1 VCIQLLSVRKTEEIM
16 FRYRLKQVSVLL
28 IVIAAVLA
36 MTLPVQA
43 DDHLPPTPTPKTIEN
58 PEGDHP
64 HQVFPQEPAEF
75 SALEQVA
82 TTCTGGVAG
91 EYPCQGI
98 DFMSRVPLSSFGG
111 SPSSAGNLWG
121 YVDLDDNREYAII
134 GLNTGTGIVEVTD
147 PANPRVVG
155 TIPGVTSQWRET
167 RVLQVFNQT
176 TNHWDGYAYVTT
188 EGSGGGLQ
196 IIDLSQLPNSVSLA
210 TTWTGVTTSHTSN
223 ISNIDQHT
231 NVANNPSFPPVL
243 YISGSNRGGVR
254 FISLANP
261 TSPVELGAWTETY
274 SHDTYAH
281 VFSDSRAS
289 QCAAGHNPCE
299 VLFNFAGT
307 PGLKVIDV
315 TNKSAPVTLS
325 TLNYPNRGYTHSGWI
340 SNDTNFIFL
349 HDETD
354 EQNFTLNTII
364 RTINIANFTA
374 PSVSNVWTGPT
385 RAIDHNGYTIGN
397 KLYFSNYTR
406 GVGILDVTNPNAP
419 TQTAFFDTYPTNNGA
434 TFNGAW
440 GVYPYL
446 PSGSILISDIQRGLI
461 VVREQTSGP
470 TPTPTQTFT
479 PSPTGTGLPG
489 GTVFFDNF
497 ETDQGWVRN
506 PNGTDTATA
515 GLWERGDPE
524 ATNSSG
530 SKQLGNTVS
539 GTNDLVTGRLAG
551 SSAGVHDID
560 GGITSIRSPLINL
573 PATGNLQLSFSYYL
587 AHGSNATNADFFR
600 IRIVSGTT
608 TTTVFERLGS
618 ATDVDA
624 AWASQTASLNSF
636 AGQSV
641 HILIETADAGTASL
655 VEAALDDVS
664 ITASDTPTATPSP
677 TITSTPSGGDLFFDN
692 FETNLGWTNNPNGTD
707 TATTGLWERGDPE
720 ATDSTGPKQLGNTV
734 SGVNDLVTGRL
745 AGTSAGAQDIDS
757 GVTSIRS
764 PAITLTG
771 GSNYSLSFN
780 YYLAHGSNATNADF
794 LRVKIISGTT
804 TTTVFERLGSAT
816 DVDAAWTSQTIDLN
830 SFTGQTIQIV
840 IEAADSGTASLV
852 EAAVDDVR
860 VTR

>member
-1 VCIQLLSVRKTEEIM
+1 M

-36 MTLPVQA
+36 MALPVQA
-43 DDHLPPTPTPKTIEN
+43 DDHLPPTPTPKTTKG

-82 TTCTGGVAG
+82 TTCTGGMAG

-176 TNHWDGYAYVTT
+176 TNRWDGYAYVTT
-188 EGSGGGLQ
+188 EGSGGGIQ

-231 NVANNPSFPPVL
+231 NVANNPNFPPVL

-281 VFSDSRAS
+281 VFTDARAN

-354 EQNFTLNTII
+354 EQNFTLNTTI

-385 RAIDHNGYTIGN
+385 RAIDHNGYTIGT
-397 KLYFSNYTR
+397 KFYFSNYTR

-470 TPTPTQTFT
+470 TPMPTQTFT
-479 PSPTGTGLPG
+479 LSPTFTPTPTGTGLPG

-524 ATNSSG
+524 TTNSSG
-530 SKQLGNTVS
+530 AKQLGNTVS

-560 GGITSIRSPLINL
+560 GGVTSIRSPLINL
-573 PATGNLQLSFSYYL
+573 PTSGNLQLSFNYYL

-600 IRIVSGTT
+600 LRIVSGTT
-608 TTTVFERLGS
+608 ATTVFERLGS
-618 ATDVDA
+618 AADVDA
-624 AWASQTASLNSF
+624 AWASQIASLNSF
-636 AGQSV
+636 AGQAV

-655 VEAALDDVS
+655 VEAAVDNVS

-692 FETNLGWTNNPNGTD
+692 FETNLGWTNNPNNTD

-720 ATDSTGPKQLGNTV
+720 ATDSTGPKQLSTTV
-734 SGVNDLVTGRL
+734 SGTNDLVTGRL
-745 AGTSAGAQDIDS
+745 AGTSAGAHDIDS
-757 GVTSIRS
+757 GVTSVRS

-771 GSNYSLSFN
+771 GSNYTLSFS
-780 YYLAHGSNATNADF
+780 YYLAHGSNATSADF
-794 LRVKIISGTT
+794 FRIRIISGAV

-816 DVDAAWTSQTIDLN
+816 DVDAAWTSQTVNLN
-830 SFTGQTIQIV
+830 SFAGQTIQIL
-840 IEAADSGTASLV
+840 IEAADLGTASLI